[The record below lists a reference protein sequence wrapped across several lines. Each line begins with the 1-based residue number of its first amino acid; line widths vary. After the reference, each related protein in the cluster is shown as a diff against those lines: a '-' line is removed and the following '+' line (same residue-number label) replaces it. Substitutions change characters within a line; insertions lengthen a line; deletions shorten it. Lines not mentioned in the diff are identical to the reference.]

1 MLFYRKIFRSMRTI
15 FYYEIYNS
23 NSESQITFHVDKRL
37 KENKYYIKLTQDKL
51 HINHIKLI
59 LDKISNYK
67 K

>member
-1 MLFYRKIFRSMRTI
+1 MRTI